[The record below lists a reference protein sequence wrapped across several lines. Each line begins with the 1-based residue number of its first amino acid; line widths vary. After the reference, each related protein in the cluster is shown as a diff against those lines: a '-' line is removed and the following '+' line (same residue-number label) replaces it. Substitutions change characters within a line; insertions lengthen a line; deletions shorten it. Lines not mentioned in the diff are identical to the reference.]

1 MTVSMTVRIF
11 ETEVDS
17 RLLMLVGATI
27 VVAAAVM
34 MYFRD
39 QESCVIPLWGIIATA
54 VVAIVAVA
62 GWHRWT
68 RRRQMQRGDALG
80 LDGGG
85 SALGLSDL
93 SDGGGSALGL
103 SDLSDGGEAALRL
116 SDLSDGGGSALRL
129 SDGGEA
135 ALRLSDGG
143 EAALRLSDRRSTR
156 RDVDVDVDSLFNLSE
171 SFMTVQSFP
180 KVRGYL

>member
-1 MTVSMTVRIF
+1 MIVSIF

-17 RLLMLVGATI
+17 RLLMLVGAAI

-39 QESCVIPLWGIIATA
+39 QESHVTPLWGIIATA

-68 RRRQMQRGDALG
+68 RRRQMQRGDALRPRLWPALG
-80 LDGGG
+80 LSGGGG
-85 SALGLSDL
+85 SALGLSD
-93 SDGGGSALGL
+93 GGGSALG
-103 SDLSDGGEAALRL
+103 
-116 SDLSDGGGSALRL
+116 
-129 SDGGEA
+129 
-135 ALRLSDGG
+135 
-143 EAALRLSDRRSTR
+143 LSDRRSTR